1 MALFK
6 YDKPRTVAPAVQ
18 PAATRTMQAP
28 RLPGSVTTPSM
39 PGESGDNNDETPP
52 PFGYPSWDAFYAS
65 LYGGGSSGRSG
76 SGTFTGE
83 TKPQR
88 FAREAAARGAVAQ
101 TKYLTDYLN
110 LVPSAYQNLISE
122 VGTSFAPA
130 RTAAETAYTTAL
142 TALRGRR
149 ERAEELLGEGQTALG
164 AYLRANPQQAFATA
178 QQAQA
183 PQLAPDAVA
192 RYAAA
197 IGAPTAGLGAAAV
210 EAAVGS
216 QGAVDAY
223 NRMLQQ
229 RQASEVQ
236 QNVSRLAELEML
248 KNVQAAGL
256 ESLYGG
262 GAQQLEAQ
270 RQAALNAI
278 AQQEAAKVLSLQ
290 EAQFAEERRLRDA
303 LAAIYGTGNL
313 TYTGLPTTSANV
325 LPDLSGV
332 DFAAL
337 GRLLGGR

>member
-1 MALFK
+1 MEA
-6 YDKPRTVAPAVQ
+6 PRSTRPATTPLNAPA
-18 PAATRTMQAP
+18 QA
-28 RLPGSVTTPSM
+28 
-39 PGESGDNNDETPP
+39 GDNNDETPP

-65 LYGGGSSGRSG
+65 LYGGGSSGG
-76 SGTFTGE
+76 GGTFTGE

-88 FAREAAARGAVAQ
+88 FAREAAARGAVQQA
-101 TKYLTDYLN
+101 KFLTDYLAS
-110 LVPSAYQNLISE
+110 VPTSYEGLISG
-122 VGTSFAPA
+122 VGSAFAPA

-142 TALRGRR
+142 TALQGRR
-149 ERAEELLGEGQTALG
+149 TQAQELLGQGQTALSE
-164 AYLRANPQQAFATA
+164 YLRANPQQAFATA

-183 PQLAPDAVA
+183 AQLAPDAVA

-210 EAAVGS
+210 EAAVGA

-229 RQASEVQ
+229 RQASEGQ
-236 QNVSRLAELEML
+236 QNASRLAELEML

-256 ESLYGG
+256 EGFYGT

-270 RQAALNAI
+270 RQAALSQI

-290 EAQFAEERRLRDA
+290 EARAAEERRLRDA
-303 LAAIYGTGNL
+303 LAAIYGTGSL

-337 GRLLGGR
+337 GRLIGGR